1 MGGKSRFVWHDFM
14 AADVGGAKRFYGEL
28 FGWTFKAGDHGYEH
42 IQQGGQEIGG
52 LMALDPQHQKGVPPH
67 WVGYVA
73 VDDVDKAVGAVKQG
87 GGQCYVKETI
97 PNVGTFA
104 VCADPQGAVFSP
116 FHHTGRG
123 SDQPE
128 RDDRNQRYRFCW
140 DELVTKDPE
149 AAVTF
154 YESLFGWSHQ
164 TMDMGGGMM
173 YTLLKR
179 PGVKDEMS
187 GGDKNAGGVMKTPPG
202 MDQSFWLTYVS
213 VESADKTCEKAK
225 KLGAEVMQPPTDI
238 PNVGRFA
245 CLMDPQHGAFA
256 VLQPFLPA

>member
-1 MGGKSRFVWHDFM
+1 MGVKSRFVWHDFM

-28 FGWTFKAGDHGYEH
+28 FGWTFKPGDHDYEH

-52 LMALDPQHQKGVPPH
+52 LMKLDPQHGAPPH

-73 VDDVDKAVGAVKQG
+73 VDDVDAAVAAVKKS
-87 GGQCYVKETI
+87 GGQVYVQETI

-104 VCADPQGAVFSP
+104 VCADGQGAVFAP

-128 RDDRNQRYRFCW
+128 RDDRSLRYRFCW
-140 DELVTKDPE
+140 DELLTTNPE
-149 AAVTF
+149 AAVKF
-154 YESLFGWSHQ
+154 YNTLFGWSHEH
-164 TMDMGGGMM
+164 MDMPGFR

-179 PGVKDEMS
+179 PGVKDET
-187 GGDKNAGGVMKTPPG
+187 GADKNAAGVMQTPPG
-202 MDQSFWLTYVS
+202 VPHSFWLTYVS
-213 VESADKTCEKAK
+213 VENADATCEKAK
-225 KLGAEVMQPPTDI
+225 KLGAKVMRAPEDI

-245 CLMDPQHGAFA
+245 VLTDPQNGSFA
-256 VLQPFLPA
+256 VLQPFTA